1 MLRYCYRLLPL
12 LLLLLLTACRPI
24 EQPTHAE
31 PLRHARLLRL
41 TDAEGYALAEVRN
54 PWDTTQVMARYI
66 LVPREEEVPAGLPEG
81 TVVRTPLA
89 RSLTATSLH
98 AALALRLG
106 VGERVCGICDADYV
120 VSKAVKAA
128 GFTDY
133 GSSMQLPVERILTD
147 SLDAVLHAPYEGQSP
162 PAALVGRV
170 AMVACADY
178 MEATPLGM
186 AEWMRFYGRLWG
198 VGARADSLF
207 AQEEKAYE
215 RLREQVEAR
224 GGHRPRLMVDRPVS
238 GTWYV
243 PGGDSYLARLFA
255 DAGADYVHAHHRG
268 AGGLPLSLETILA
281 DARDA
286 ELWVIKY
293 AAPATLTTASLTAEH
308 PLFSQLPP
316 LRQRRV
322 WSCNTLRQPYYE
334 ELPFAPSRLLREWV
348 AMLWPAAGHRPA
360 LFSRLP

>member
-1 MLRYCYRLLPL
+1 MRHCYRFLPL
-12 LLLLLLTACRPI
+12 LLLLLLVACRPT
-24 EQPTHAE
+24 EQPAQAE

-41 TDAEGYALAEVRN
+41 TDADGYSLAEVRN
-54 PWDTTQVMARYI
+54 PWDTAQVMARYV
-66 LVPREEEVPAGLPEG
+66 LLPREAEMPTKLPEG
-81 TVVRTPLA
+81 TVVRTPLE

-106 VGERVCGICDADYV
+106 VDQRVRGICDANYV

-128 GFTDY
+128 DFTDY
-133 GSSMQLPVERILTD
+133 GSSMQLPVERILAD
-147 SLDAVLHAPYEGQSP
+147 SLDAVLHAPYEGQST
-162 PAALVGRV
+162 PAALEGRV

-207 AQEEKAYE
+207 VEEEKAYE
-215 RLREQVEAR
+215 RLREQVAAR

-268 AGGLPLSLETILA
+268 AGGQPLGLETVLT

-286 ELWVIKY
+286 EVWVIKY
-293 AAPATLTTASLTAEH
+293 AAPATLTYAALTAEH
-308 PLFSQLPP
+308 PLFAQLPP
-316 LRQRRV
+316 LLQRHV
-322 WSCNTLRQPYYE
+322 WSCNTLQQPYYE

-348 AMLWPAAGHRPA
+348 AILWPAAGRRPTF
-360 LFSRLP
+360 FSPLP